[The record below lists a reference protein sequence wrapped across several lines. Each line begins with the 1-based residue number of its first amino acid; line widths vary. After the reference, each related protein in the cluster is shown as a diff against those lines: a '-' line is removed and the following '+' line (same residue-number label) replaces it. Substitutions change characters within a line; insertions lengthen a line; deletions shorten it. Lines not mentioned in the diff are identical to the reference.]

1 MLLCADTEE
10 LLHFVQ
16 ISIASTSGRKQDLQE
31 RANRFSHSLHHG
43 KVGSS
48 QKVSQVAQRRS
59 VAQATQHPRNFFSLR
74 AGLLSQLQHCFCPL
88 DCIITTSNVSG
99 SGSAEAVGWDTNR
112 NASQKSYGYV
122 KKQLPICVDIDTA
135 QYLNGIYQG
144 FTLFAFDAILGVF
157 FIPTDVTKH
166 SFTKK
171 SAPAQCAWV
180 RGHTA
185 PKMT

>member
-16 ISIASTSGRKQDLQE
+16 ISIASTSGPKQDLQE
-31 RANRFSHSLHHG
+31 RANRFSHNLHRG

-59 VAQATQHPRNFFSLR
+59 VAQAIQHPRNFFSLR
-74 AGLLSQLQHCFCPL
+74 AGLLPQLQHCFCPL

-112 NASQKSYGYV
+112 NASQKSYRYNNNH
-122 KKQLPICVDIDTA
+122 ISA
-135 QYLNGIYQG
+135 SNGKESQPNAEM
-144 FTLFAFDAILGVF
+144 LQR
-157 FIPTDVTKH
+157 KCH
-166 SFTKK
+166 
-171 SAPAQCAWV
+171 PAQNAW
-180 RGHTA
+180 G
-185 PKMT
+185 KI